1 MRCYLDHD
9 ARYSS
14 GYVVIF
20 HLLQEMNKEWINPV
34 ILMYY
39 NINHSAGKIKLK
51 NELNV
56 LKLFFFLLCST
67 ATCAY
72 TSIKVKWSKSKHD
85 THCDWH
91 FKYKLEKE
99 LTYRLFE
106 WGNRRLQ
113 IVRSLF
119 KKVTSQHKLR
129 GYESLWTG
137 NNLLVPNEWGE
148 KKPQNKTKKAQKK
161 FFFLSPLLGP
171 VYRDL
176 WF

>member
-1 MRCYLDHD
+1 
-9 ARYSS
+9 
-14 GYVVIF
+14 
-20 HLLQEMNKEWINPV
+20 
-34 ILMYY
+34 MYY

-137 NNLLVPNEWGE
+137 NNLLVPNEWGG
-148 KKPQNKTKKAQKK
+148 KKPKTKQKK
-161 FFFLSPLLGP
+161 HKKKILLFIPITGTCLSGP
-171 VYRDL
+171 VVLICMPLQYL
-176 WF
+176 IVCWKLAQWIYPGFQVL